1 MIRVYI
7 ATTQGPVAVQRLSQE
22 DPALRSVICLNGT
35 AETLPISRAYD
46 NFVKEPTGVIQR
58 HYDHPTF
65 RMDVATPITDGKS
78 WQLGAFI
85 AHALA
90 AEDLLAAPDDSVDT
104 VLWLSGEVD
113 RDLNVRPVEHIQEKL
128 KQSQDFF
135 DQMRT
140 QDIRVLCYIPG
151 GQGHVPDDETLDTLG
166 ADGHLLQLEAILSVR
181 RILQRLSLNELTVQP
196 QEEEAMEED
205 EEDEDNFES
214 DHGPYKDNLRHKIIG
229 LSAAV
234 LLVLGGLYLQ
244 FQDTVRALRVGNLEI
259 GLAEIHSASAQNCQN
274 SQDFK
279 RIGLSLDGPQAPD
292 STLADLCAIDIT
304 LTNHGRPL
312 YLWVFAH
319 RLSDGHFLLADRDR
333 LLDAEPLQGTI
344 GWRLT
349 IPPYLQESIDYRIV
363 TLAADTPLGPAIDR
377 LTRQLYAQDQFNWP
391 LLKSQLEEQD
401 ITVLSVLHSLRAE

>member
-46 NFVKEPTGVIQR
+46 NFVKEPTGVVQR

-65 RMDVATPITDGKS
+65 RMDVAAPITDGNS
-78 WQLGAFI
+78 WQLGTFI

-113 RDLNVRPVEHIQEKL
+113 RDLNVRPVDHIEEKL

-135 DQMRT
+135 DQMRA
-140 QDIRVLCYIPG
+140 QDIRVMCYIPG
-151 GQGHVPDDETLDTLG
+151 GQGHVPDDETLESLG
-166 ADGHLLQLEAILSVR
+166 VNGNLLQLEAVLSVS
-181 RILQRLSLNELTVQP
+181 RILQRFSLYDPTPKHQD
-196 QEEEAMEED
+196 ED
-205 EEDEDNFES
+205 AIDEDEDYDFAP
-214 DHGPYKDNLRHKIIG
+214 DQGPYKENIRHKIIA

-259 GLAEIHSASAQNCQN
+259 GLAEIHSASAHNCQD
-274 SQDFK
+274 SQDFE

-292 STLADLCAIDIT
+292 SQLTDLCAIDIT

-333 LLDAEPLQGTI
+333 LLDPKTIQGTI

-349 IPPYLQESIDYRIV
+349 IPPYLQESLDYRIV
-363 TLAADTPLGPAIDR
+363 ALASDTPLGPAIDR